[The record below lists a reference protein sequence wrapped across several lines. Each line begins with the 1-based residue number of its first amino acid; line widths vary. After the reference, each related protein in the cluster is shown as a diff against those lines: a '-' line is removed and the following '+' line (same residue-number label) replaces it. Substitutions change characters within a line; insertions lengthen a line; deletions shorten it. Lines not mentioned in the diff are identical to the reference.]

1 MNNQQRIEDMKRA
14 FQQPV
19 GTEPFAGPFTFTP
32 MIGQVD
38 AVTVGKSLELHEVV
52 STILGPIKTYI
63 CEMLREPEWDVPEAM
78 QLQASLAFE
87 EFVEFI
93 TSYLSGDAVNTLREI
108 ADVEVTVKGAAAL
121 HGWDAETAFQRVMDS
136 QFSKLVDGNPVKN
149 KSGKTIKGPDY
160 KAADLTDL
168 IKS

>member
-1 MNNQQRIEDMKRA
+1 MKRA

-19 GTEPFAGPFTFTP
+19 GTEPFAGPFLFTP

-38 AVTVGKSLELHEVV
+38 APRTGKAVMLHEVV
-52 STILGPIKTYI
+52 NVILGQVKTTV
-63 CEMLREPEWDVPEAM
+63 CELLQQPEWDVPDAM
-78 QLQASLAFE
+78 QLQASLALE
-87 EFVEFI
+87 EFTEFLI
-93 TSYLSGDAVNTLREI
+93 SYLSGDAVNTLREI

-136 QFSKLVDGNPVKN
+136 QFSKLVDGKPVKN
-149 KSGKTIKGPDY
+149 AAGKTIKGPDY